1 MNRSA
6 GILLS
11 VTSLPSRYGI
21 GCLDSVAF
29 RFVDCLAEA
38 GQTYWQILPLGPT
51 GFGESGDS
59 PYQSFSAFT
68 FFRAQLLRHLYLGP
82 QEGAPNIR
90 NSKKNINLFI
100 PLALLFLSKV

>member
-11 VTSLPSRYGI
+11 VTSLPSRYGL

-51 GFGESGDS
+51 GFGESGTPPINPS
-59 PYQSFSAFT
+59 LP
-68 FFRAQLLRHLYLGP
+68 LLETRISSVWKSWWRKGC
-82 QEGAPNIR
+82 
-90 NSKKNINLFI
+90 
-100 PLALLFLSKV
+100 